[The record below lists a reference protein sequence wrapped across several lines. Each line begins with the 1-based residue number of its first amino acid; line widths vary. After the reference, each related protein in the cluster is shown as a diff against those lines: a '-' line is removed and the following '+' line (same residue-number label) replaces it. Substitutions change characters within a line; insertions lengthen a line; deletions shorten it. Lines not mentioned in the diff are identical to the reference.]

1 MRELITLYDEV
12 LVMGLVEVLIVK
24 YICQRHNLR

>member
-12 LVMGLVEVLIVK
+12 LVIGLVEVLIVK
-24 YICQRHNLR
+24 YICQRQNLR